1 MSEITLNTSFGER
14 GSGNGQF
21 EYPGGLVIAGNSI
34 FVCDSQN
41 HRIQELTKTG
51 LMIREF
57 GNGFLSF
64 PHSIIYDN
72 GKLYVTDSANH
83 RVVVYSITG
92 DLLNYYGTY
101 GTNDGEFNYPTG
113 ILAYGD
119 YLFVVDSQNNKVQK
133 ILKSNGQFV
142 DEITT
147 DINYPFD
154 ISIQDSQLYVT
165 QPHGVWI
172 YNLDGTPDV
181 DFSEQINTLSSQ
193 LYPTGRAWWKRKDGI
208 FDKIHQGLALSESR
222 VENDILN
229 IQNDILADSVNMS
242 ETALE
247 LWENVFGLDAKGTT
261 ADRLQAIYQRQMY
274 PNNILARQS
283 KSFIEQQLQLAGF
296 DVYLHSEF
304 ISPNQAKYGLFVYG
318 QKTYNQQVTSFSI
331 VSNEVDESKEIDFNI
346 TSIGEKNV
354 FYIGGENYG
363 DYADV
368 SLLRKNEFR
377 ELILTLKPAH
387 SVAVLN
393 VNFI

>member
-1 MSEITLNTSFGER
+1 MSEITLNTSFGDR

-165 QPHGVWI
+165 QPHGVWV

-242 ETALE
+242 ETSLE
-247 LWENVFGLDAKGTT
+247 LWENVFGLQAKGTI
-261 ADRLQAIYQRQMY
+261 AERLQIVYQRQTF
-274 PNNILARQS
+274 PNNVLARQS
-283 KSFIEQQLQLAGF
+283 LQFIQSQLQLAGF
-296 DVYLHSEF
+296 NVFLHKQST
-304 ISPNQAKYGLFVYG
+304 SPNSAIYGLFQYGQKKYG
-318 QKTYNQQVTSFSI
+318 QKTSSFKLVT
-331 VSNEVDESKEIDFNI
+331 NEVDENKEKPFNI
-346 TSIGEKNV
+346 TSIGEKNI
-354 FYIGGENYG
+354 FYIGGENLG
-363 DYADV
+363 DYAEISVD
-368 SLLRKNEFR
+368 LKNTFR
-377 ELILTLKPAH
+377 ELILILKPAH

-393 VNFI
+393 INYI

>member
-147 DINYPFD
+147 DINYPFG

-165 QPHGVWI
+165 QPHGVWV

-181 DFSEQINTLSSQ
+181 DYSDKINTLSNQ
-193 LYPTGRAWWKRKDGI
+193 LYPTGRAFWKKKNSI
-208 FDKIHQGLALSESR
+208 FDKVHEALALSESR

-247 LWENVFGLDAKGTT
+247 LWENVFGLDAKGTI
-261 ADRLQAIYQRQMY
+261 AERLQIVYQRQIF
-274 PNNILARQS
+274 PNNVLARQS
-283 KSFIEQQLQLAGF
+283 LQFIQSQLQLAGF
-296 DVYLHSEF
+296 NVFLHKQNT
-304 ISPNQAKYGLFVYG
+304 SPNSAIYGLFQYG
-318 QKTYNQQVTSFSI
+318 QKKYGELVDSFQI
-331 VSNEVDESKEIDFNI
+331 ITNHVDENKEVPFNF
-346 TSIGEKNV
+346 TSIGEKYI
-354 FYIGGENYG
+354 FYIGGENIG
-363 DYADV
+363 DYAEISVD
-368 SLLRKNEFR
+368 LKNTFR
-377 ELILTLKPAH
+377 ELILLLKPAH

-393 VNFI
+393 INYI